1 MAMLTVNGV
10 EMPAPGAMK
19 VSIFDVS
26 SVANRNAQGEA
37 VIDHVA
43 AKRRLELRW
52 PCLAPDQLQI
62 LLNATCG
69 AFFEAG
75 YPDPIAGGM
84 RTMTCYCGERAMG
97 VLRMDGGRP
106 LWTDIEMNW
115 IER

>member
-1 MAMLTVNGV
+1 
-10 EMPAPGAMK
+10 
-19 VSIFDVS
+19 
-26 SVANRNAQGEA
+26 